1 MSDLHLIKL
10 LLGIKDENIQ
20 ITHVEKKK
28 IHSINSIVV
37 SATLIKTIQR
47 CPQCKQVNQHGLIVK
62 NGKKNRWFFSISVR
76 INGLIL
82 LWQSNGTSVVA
93 VTPILRRI
101 PTLLKKT
108 VLSPNKYIIKYWRN

>member
-1 MSDLHLIKL
+1 MPDLHLIKL

-47 CPQCKQVNQHGLIVK
+47 CPQCKQVN
-62 NGKKNRWFFSISVR
+62 
-76 INGLIL
+76 
-82 LWQSNGTSVVA
+82 
-93 VTPILRRI
+93 
-101 PTLLKKT
+101 
-108 VLSPNKYIIKYWRN
+108 